1 MKTGRIRRALT
12 ASCHYSYMKLA
23 LNFYMA
29 YEVAAETGGFKYD
42 RNGRL
47 YGRFCEILEKYL
59 KEEPVSEDELEALR
73 RDAISEME
81 TVTSYTDLF
90 QAYEYVMNRLEGRF
104 LPQLVGKRLED
115 PETVTEEIMTWLSQ
129 ASEAPELYGR
139 LQSIIGQ
146 LPVRFTRQ
154 KFFALAEDRLSIY
167 KGNARD
173 SFLDAINALRC
184 EGLLNRRV
192 RSEKTYRSLFE
203 LTEKFGRTD
212 FKNMT
217 AKEYRYLAEDLE
229 TAAQTVSGIT
239 DRILSLMELVNAL
252 YVILLAQGEA
262 VTELSAEQN
271 VNEILKGILIL
282 FASGAWEAIPQKITD
297 RLPDLE
303 GRQEAYFEQWIRND
317 IPLDEL
323 QAEEGY
329 LADIVWKV
337 RLLMSGSSFMSLE
350 KPGQEEAETDEAYF
364 REQLEILFRDMNE
377 VWETLPKPVMRAAM
391 AKCLSSLPVNF
402 RSLDEAREYIRG
414 SLDSCSDETEREA
427 SVRLIRMLME

>member
-1 MKTGRIRRALT
+1 
-12 ASCHYSYMKLA
+12 
-23 LNFYMA
+23 
-29 YEVAAETGGFKYD
+29 
-42 RNGRL
+42 
-47 YGRFCEILEKYL
+47 
-59 KEEPVSEDELEALR
+59 
-73 RDAISEME
+73 
-81 TVTSYTDLF
+81 
-90 QAYEYVMNRLEGRF
+90 
-104 LPQLVGKRLED
+104 
-115 PETVTEEIMTWLSQ
+115 
-129 ASEAPELYGR
+129 
-139 LQSIIGQ
+139 
-146 LPVRFTRQ
+146 
-154 KFFALAEDRLSIY
+154 
-167 KGNARD
+167 
-173 SFLDAINALRC
+173 
-184 EGLLNRRV
+184 
-192 RSEKTYRSLFE
+192 
-203 LTEKFGRTD
+203 
-212 FKNMT
+212 MT